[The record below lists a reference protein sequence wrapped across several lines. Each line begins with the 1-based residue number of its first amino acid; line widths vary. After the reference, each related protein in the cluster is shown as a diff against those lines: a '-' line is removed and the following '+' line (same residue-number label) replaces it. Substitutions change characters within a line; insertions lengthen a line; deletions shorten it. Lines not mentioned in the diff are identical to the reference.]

1 MTEPEYANVRL
12 FFVVAFLLVSQCG
25 CLSLTTMETGRTVG
39 KGASDLSL
47 SVTSGRYAETSI
59 GGPNDDADLKEGETN
74 DNDISTTDYYPVIEA
89 GGVLG
94 VGERTDIGVRLNS
107 SFFASASMK
116 HQLIGSKTSLFA
128 TSIGVR
134 GGVNPMAALVGG
146 VLYGY
151 GIVPVY
157 LSFHPP
163 NSRFAVYAVPQY
175 AITNITVLAT
185 PPGGGRSNPVSWGY
199 TGITGGVAYG
209 ERYRIAI
216 EATHVGIDTKIV
228 SQVAVGFSTR
238 VHW

>member
-1 MTEPEYANVRL
+1 MQKTGIDSVDAVAWRNCRREFLTSRMTEPEYANVRL

-107 SFFASASMK
+107 SFFASGPA
-116 HQLIGSKTSLFA
+116 
-128 TSIGVR
+128 
-134 GGVNPMAALVGG
+134 
-146 VLYGY
+146 
-151 GIVPVY
+151 
-157 LSFHPP
+157 
-163 NSRFAVYAVPQY
+163 
-175 AITNITVLAT
+175 
-185 PPGGGRSNPVSWGY
+185 
-199 TGITGGVAYG
+199 
-209 ERYRIAI
+209 
-216 EATHVGIDTKIV
+216 
-228 SQVAVGFSTR
+228 
-238 VHW
+238 